1 MRCRMHA
8 RYCVCEEVERLDLRT
23 RIVVLMHYREWGKTT
38 ATAHLASLALSNFA
52 IYLRGKVGQPL
63 PTKDLR
69 DPERRQLLLYPA
81 EDARVLTR
89 ELVAEDPRPVTIV
102 VPDGSW
108 RQASKVLTRVE
119 ALHDVERIVLP
130 PGPPSE
136 YKLRRET
143 KEAGLATYEAIA
155 RTLGIIE
162 GMEVQKSLERPFHA
176 MVERTLLTRRGL

>member
-1 MRCRMHA
+1 MHA
-8 RYCVCEEVERLDLRT
+8 RYCICEEIERLDLET
-23 RIVVLMHYREWGKTT
+23 RIVVLMHHREWNKTT

-52 IYLRGKVGQPL
+52 IHLRGKKDQAL
-63 PTKDLR
+63 PTADLT

-81 EDARVLTR
+81 EGARVLTP
-89 ELVAEDPRPVTIV
+89 ELVTEDPRQITIV

-108 RQASKVLTRVE
+108 RQASKVLKRVE
-119 ALHDVERIVLP
+119 ALRDVERIVLP
-130 PGPPSE
+130 PGRPTE
-136 YKLRRET
+136 YKLRREP

-162 GMEVQKSLERPFHA
+162 GVQVQKSLERPFHA